1 MPELIYSS
9 SFQKGSFK
17 LLELSNETVA
27 ASLEQ
32 CGKLVIKGQRED
44 EAVLCTDNQTYSLH
58 EAPTSNSLL
67 LATPQDDETMN
78 VVDDLS
84 YIIEIKPCLPRLER
98 ITTLLQSTMYAG
110 PAAESSIQGKRLYT
124 YQDMLSLVQA
134 SEQELKEGLK
144 SKHAFELDGYYR
156 ILDPAFMYNLLDT
169 LANNATL
176 YDIDLQAIPL
186 DGAKTCIRQY
196 PEDGDKIPDAVVI
209 ACLDAFGVWRED
221 GVTVALD
228 EYKVC
233 RFIGEY
239 LLSTERGKEW
249 PLEEYVTLW
258 RNLVRKRVQ
267 DIFSPDLSMLRGLY
281 TMRER
286 TQLQFMQPQ
295 QYLSYFPVSELPNDP
310 LQRFARLFAEK
321 KQWTPDEILPY
332 IEDLAPDQKKKDA
345 LLLKY
350 TRTQKSNGQ
359 LFYE

>member
-1 MPELIYSS
+1 MHLNWMVRVIE
-9 SFQKGSFK
+9 
-17 LLELSNETVA
+17 N
-27 ASLEQ
+27 
-32 CGKLVIKGQRED
+32 GKMGE
-44 EAVLCTDNQTYSLH
+44 
-58 EAPTSNSLL
+58 NSW
-67 LATPQDDETMN
+67 DS
-78 VVDDLS
+78 V
-84 YIIEIKPCLPRLER
+84 
-98 ITTLLQSTMYAG
+98 
-110 PAAESSIQGKRLYT
+110 
-124 YQDMLSLVQA
+124 
-134 SEQELKEGLK
+134 
-144 SKHAFELDGYYR
+144 GYYR

-176 YDIDLQAIPL
+176 YDIDLQAIPV

-196 PEDGDKIPDAVVI
+196 PEDGDKIPDPVI
-209 ACLDAFGVWRED
+209 MTCLDAFGIWSED
-221 GVTVALD
+221 GVTVRLD

-249 PLEEYVTLW
+249 PLNEFMTLW
-258 RNLVRKRVQ
+258 CNLVRKRVQ

-286 TQLQFMQPQ
+286 TQMQLMQPQ

-332 IEDLAPDQKKKDA
+332 IEDLAPDQKQKDA

-359 LFYE
+359 VFYGTRIK